1 MTKPDRVYCCLLW
14 SSDEKNDC
22 STGSSDSKSLNNSTS
37 SRRFSSFVY
46 MPAVF
51 SVRAIGQLYE
61 CGDFTS
67 LQSAESL
74 ASQTIFNMFLETL
87 RKAWGHCRMVFWIP
101 HKTNSSRLYVFHTCA
116 DISIMSAALLCL
128 QKTKTKAMDQIT
140 YACCPGTH
148 LNCGWKCMVGLCA
161 SPSKCKLVT
170 PMCRVPLMYI
180 LFPTQPFFQPPA
192 SNPANRIAKDPRPLL
207 WTNSH
212 L

>member
-22 STGSSDSKSLNNSTS
+22 STGNSDSKSLNNSTS

-74 ASQTIFNMFLETL
+74 ASQTIFQHVPGNLAKSL
-87 RKAWGHCRMVFWIP
+87 RALSHGLLASSQNKFKPALCFPHMRRYQYHVRCTHRYAYKRQRRNPWTKSHTPVVQGH
-101 HKTNSSRLYVFHTCA
+101 
-116 DISIMSAALLCL
+116 ISIADES
-128 QKTKTKAMDQIT
+128 T
-140 YACCPGTH
+140 
-148 LNCGWKCMVGLCA
+148 W
-161 SPSKCKLVT
+161 LVFAH
-170 PMCRVPLMYI
+170 
-180 LFPTQPFFQPPA
+180 LFPHA
-192 SNPANRIAKDPRPLL
+192 SSSLQCTAYP
-207 WTNSH
+207 
-212 L
+212 